1 MENEGTKVLKVYFK
15 WKMSVQEHYKL
26 LGVRKWGCKRA

>member
-15 WKMSVQEHYKL
+15 WKMSVQEHL
-26 LGVRKWGCKRA
+26 